1 MSKAVGRHRKKHQAS
16 LIYWVNL
23 LRNGQYCKSFYS
35 SILTFFKNLRV
46 YLLNRFMI
54 TGFPLKRVL
63 SLWIT
68 CHINMPHGRRLSLR
82 ISFRRCLKLELFN
95 TITVPMQDV
104 ILVKKKDKS
113 WRMSVDYKGQNAITI
128 KDKFSIPLIE
138 ELREELGGSTVFSK
152 LDLRAGYWQV
162 KMKPNDGHK
171 TRFRTHEGHYEF
183 LVMPFG
189 LTNALSTFSSLMNVI
204 FKPYLKKFILVFFDD
219 LLMYSR
225 SSEKLLM
232 YLQAVLNIMRT
243 NQLYAKPSKCHFT

>member
-1 MSKAVGRHRKKHQAS
+1 
-16 LIYWVNL
+16 
-23 LRNGQYCKSFYS
+23 
-35 SILTFFKNLRV
+35 
-46 YLLNRFMI
+46 
-54 TGFPLKRVL
+54 
-63 SLWIT
+63 
-68 CHINMPHGRRLSLR
+68 
-82 ISFRRCLKLELFN
+82 
-95 TITVPMQDV
+95 
-104 ILVKKKDKS
+104 
-113 WRMSVDYKGQNAITI
+113 MSVDYKGQNAITI

-204 FKPYLKKFILVFFDD
+204 FKPYLKKFVLVFFDD
-219 LLMYSR
+219 ILIYSR
-225 SSEKLLM
+225 SSEKHLM